1 MRSSSTKR
9 SRSNW
14 SLLRIWLV
22 FHSSILLGYALLGRG
37 FAYVGIGGIYVGEL
51 CLFLGLAWLATFRD
65 WNILLRSKPVMAI
78 AALQIWG
85 AICTLPYLGQYGI
98 VALRDAVLWA
108 YSCYAIIVAAIIVA
122 APHMLEVFL
131 RRYRRFAAL
140 FLYCAPV
147 VWVVFSLFS
156 SVVPVWP
163 GSGVPII
170 SIRSGDTLV
179 HLAGVFGFFAT
190 GIGGYFGLTRALLLI
205 IGVGLAGSNSRGGLL
220 AFLSGLFFVGVMG
233 KSKRVTFSFVTVAAL
248 VLAVAVAGDVE
259 IPASYEGRPI
269 SAQQLLTNL
278 ASSVT
283 SDGTTNSNVG
293 GLEDTKEWRLAWW
306 GDIYKYTVHGP
317 YLFTGKGYG
326 INLADSDG
334 YQVADDDGL
343 RSPHNSHLT
352 FLARSG
358 VPGFVIWVVF
368 LCVWFVQM
376 GVSYWRTRRLG
387 LSSWPALFLFVM
399 GYALAIIVNSLFD
412 PALEGPMLS
421 IWFWSIVGLGI
432 GASLTCPRSIPCTG
446 VGYEI

>member
-1 MRSSSTKR
+1 MSLPDRRSLSCSF
-9 SRSNW
+9 
-14 SLLRIWLV
+14 LRFWLI
-22 FHSSILLGYALLGRG
+22 FHSSILVGYALLGRG
-37 FAYVGIGGIYVGEL
+37 FAYVGIGGIYVGEICL
-51 CLFLGLAWLATFRD
+51 CMGLAWLATFRH
-65 WNILLRSKPVMAI
+65 WNILLRSKPIVAI
-78 AALQIWG
+78 LVLQAWG
-85 AICTLPYLGQYGI
+85 AICTVPYLGQYGI

-108 YSCYAIIVAAIIVA
+108 YSSYAIIVAAVIVA
-122 APHMLEVFL
+122 APSMLEVFL
-131 RRYRRFAAL
+131 RRYRRFAAM

-147 VWVVFSLFS
+147 IWVVFSMFS
-156 SVVPVWP
+156 SVIPAWP
-163 GSGVPII
+163 GSGVTII

-179 HLAGVFGFFAT
+179 HLVGAFGFFVT
-190 GIGGYFGLTRALLLI
+190 GLGGYFSLTRALLLV

-220 AFLSGLFFVGVMG
+220 AFLTGSFFLGVMG
-233 KSKRVTFSFVTVAAL
+233 TSKRVLLSF
-248 VLAVAVAGDVE
+248 VAVAATVLLVGVVSNVQ

-278 ASSVT
+278 ASTVT

-306 GDIYKYTVHGP
+306 DDIYKYTVKGP
-317 YLFTGKGYG
+317 YFFTGKGYG

-358 VPGFVIWVVF
+358 VPGFLTWVVL
-368 LCVWFVQM
+368 LCVWFAQM
-376 GVSYWRTRRLG
+376 GISYWRSRQLG
-387 LSSWPALFLFVM
+387 LRSWPALFLFVM
-399 GYALAIIVNSLFD
+399 GYALAIIVNSMFD

-432 GASLTCPRSIPCTG
+432 GASLTCPQSVASPG
-446 VGYEI
+446 VRHEI